1 MTWNTRSR
9 VVHRWLRGVI
19 DGAGSTDARGVT
31 FTVSYVLT
39 LGITVL
45 LVAGVLI
52 TAGQVVQDQRELAIE
67 DEATVVGDE
76 VAASVMAADRLARD
90 GSDAEVTVGVDLPRT
105 LADRPYTIELTADA
119 IVVET
124 TSPQVRVEV
133 PLRSETEI
141 RPETVAGGD
150 LRVVYQSDTEP
161 PSVTI
166 EAVA

>member
-1 MTWNTRSR
+1 MTWNTRLHDGR
-9 VVHRWLRGVI
+9 RWLRRVI
-19 DGAGSTDARGVT
+19 AGATSTDIRGVT

-76 VAASVMAADRLARD
+76 VAASVMAADRLVREGNNGA
-90 GSDAEVTVGVDLPRT
+90 VTIGVDLPRT
-105 LADRPYTIELTADA
+105 LADRTYTITLTSDA
-119 IVVET
+119 VVVET
-124 TSPQVRVEV
+124 TSPQVRLEV
-133 PLRSETEI
+133 PLRSVTTI
-141 RPETVAGGD
+141 QSETVAGGD
-150 LRVVYQSDTEP
+150 LRVVYESG
-161 PSVTI
+161 SVTI